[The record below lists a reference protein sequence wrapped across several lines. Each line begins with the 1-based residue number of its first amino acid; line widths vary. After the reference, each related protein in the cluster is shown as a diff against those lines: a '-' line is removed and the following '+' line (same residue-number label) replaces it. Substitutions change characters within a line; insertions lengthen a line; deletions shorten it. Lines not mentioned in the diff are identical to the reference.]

1 MEPGFFFYVS
11 ELTEFF
17 IKIMNTLKFQQ
28 MLSEKR
34 ENLGAGYLT

>member
-1 MEPGFFFYVS
+1 MDPGFLFYDS

-17 IKIMNTLKFQQ
+17 IKIMNTLKFQK

-34 ENLGAGYLT
+34 ENLGSRYLT